1 MIMEPLTIL
10 GALFG
15 SFLNR
20 ILPEFVLI
28 LLLAI
33 VLAATANR
41 TVSKGFALWAKESK
55 ENKTK
60 ATGGAYSKV
69 ASEEDVER
77 ALTTRGGGSGGGSG
91 GGGYR
96 VGQRV
101 KVKDR
106 EFDRWAGGTVV
117 AGPSSPTGKP
127 RVKKDGHD
135 KAFVWNFVEA
145 DRVDSGRA
153 AAGASSANRASTPN
167 AGGDR
172 GKGSTLPSDGYPL
185 SDVVSPAS
193 PGEAE
198 ELAGGDVV
206 TELGLVEVVDK

>member
-77 ALTTRGGGSGGGSG
+77 ALTTRGGGSAPFSWGVTSG
-91 GGGYR
+91 GPPGGR
-96 VGQRV
+96 
-101 KVKDR
+101 
-106 EFDRWAGGTVV
+106 
-117 AGPSSPTGKP
+117 SLS
-127 RVKKDGHD
+127 KDGTH
-135 KAFVWNFVEA
+135 A
-145 DRVDSGRA
+145 DSAKYFCRLVGVYY
-153 AAGASSANRASTPN
+153 AGN
-167 AGGDR
+167 
-172 GKGSTLPSDGYPL
+172 LISDL
-185 SDVVSPAS
+185 SDDKRTA
-193 PGEAE
+193 
-198 ELAGGDVV
+198 L
-206 TELGLVEVVDK
+206 LLV